1 VTGRIAAWFLAVLF
15 LVTVAVVLPLGVLD
29 THRLRAEFRAG
40 AYTAARALAA
50 VSEEHLDDRIGVAEL
65 PKVLARYVAHG
76 DGVTVLNRT
85 HKPVAHLGASVAN
98 ADDRLVIRVPVGP
111 STDPHGTIVLSR
123 PESGVEQRVSALWLV
138 LGGAAVVTLLAGA
151 LVGRYLGRWIAT
163 PLRSL
168 ITAAEG
174 IGAGS
179 VTARADAD
187 AGPPQVREVASAFN
201 EMADRVSAL
210 LAAQAAMTAD
220 VSHQLRT
227 PLAALRLR
235 LDLLADEV
243 NDELRPEVAGMISE
257 TTRLSRLVDG
267 LLAVAR
273 ADGAVAAPRPV
284 DVSSV
289 CAERIG
295 SWEPLA
301 AERGIAL
308 ELNDGRQCLARST
321 PGHLEQILD
330 NLLANALDALQP
342 GGTVRIDAEPQ
353 ADAAVVRVVDDG
365 PGMTADMRA
374 HAFDRFVT
382 DRRGDG
388 GTGLGLAIVGRLVA
402 ADHGRAEL
410 RETDGGGL
418 TVEVQLPVARD
429 S

>member
-1 VTGRIAAWFLAVLF
+1 MTGRIAAWFLAVLF
-15 LVTVAVVLPLGVLD
+15 LVTAAVVVPLGVLD

-40 AYTAARALAA
+40 ATTAARALAA
-50 VSEEHLDDRIGVAEL
+50 VSEEHLDDQAGSADL
-65 PKVLARYVAHG
+65 PTVLAPYVADG
-76 DGVTVLNRT
+76 DGVVVLDRAGKT
-85 HKPVAHLGASVAN
+85 VAHLGSSVGP
-98 ADDRLVIRVPVGP
+98 ADDRLLLRVPIGP
-111 STDPHGTIVLSR
+111 STDRHGTVVFARS
-123 PESGVEQRVSALWLV
+123 EAGVERRVAALWLL
-138 LGGAAVVTLLAGA
+138 LGGAAAVTLLVGA

-168 ITAAEG
+168 IVAAEG

-201 EMADRVSAL
+201 EMADRVSML

-243 NDELRPEVAGMISE
+243 GNKLRPEVAGMISE
-257 TTRLSRLVDG
+257 TSRLSRLVDG
-267 LLAVAR
+267 LLAVAS
-273 ADGAVAAPRPV
+273 ADGTIAALEPV
-284 DVSSV
+284 DVSAV
-289 CAERIG
+289 CAERID

-301 AERGIAL
+301 AERGIVL
-308 ELNDGRQCLARST
+308 ELSSGKRCLAHST

-330 NLLANALDALQP
+330 NLLANALDSLHP
-342 GGTVRIDAEPQ
+342 GGTVRIDAETHPN
-353 ADAAVVRVVDDG
+353 VTLLRVSDNG
-365 PGMTADMRA
+365 PGMTPEMRA

-382 DRRGDG
+382 DRRGEG

-410 RETDGGGL
+410 SETDGGGL
-418 TVEVQLPVARD
+418 TVDVFLPAAPD
-429 S
+429 

>member
-1 VTGRIAAWFLAVLF
+1 MTGRIAAWFLAVLF
-15 LVTVAVVLPLGVLD
+15 LVTAAVVLPLGILD

-40 AYTAARALAA
+40 ANTAARALAA
-50 VSEEHLDDRIGVAEL
+50 VSEEHLDDRVGTAQL
-65 PKVLARYVAHG
+65 PGVLARYVAAG
-76 DGVTVLNRT
+76 DGVSVIDRT
-85 HKPVAHLGASVAN
+85 GATVAHLGASVAA
-98 ADDRLVIRVPVGP
+98 ADDRLVVRVPVGP
-111 STDPHGTIVLSR
+111 STDPHGTVLFSR
-123 PESGVEQRVSALWLV
+123 SETAVERRVTALWLI
-138 LGGAAVVTLLAGA
+138 LLGAAVVTLLAGA
-151 LVGRYLGRWIAT
+151 VVGRFLGRWIAT

-179 VTARADAD
+179 VTARADAE

-243 NDELRPEVAGMISE
+243 GDELRPEVAGMISE

-284 DVSSV
+284 DVSAV
-289 CAERIG
+289 CAERIS

-308 ELNDGRQCLARST
+308 ELNDGKTCLARST

-353 ADAAVVRVVDDG
+353 ADGALVRVVDDG
-365 PGMTADMRA
+365 PGMTPDMRA

-402 ADHGRAEL
+402 ADHGHAEL
-410 RETDGGGL
+410 RETKGGGL
-418 TVEVQLPVARD
+418 TVEVQLPAARE